1 MSAVK
6 TIREFEN
13 FTWIDYS
20 NPINEE
26 IIEFTRDYP
35 LNSFLLEDIT
45 QHGHNPKFEKHPN
58 FNFLILRAYSGEAL
72 KNNSDIPS
80 ITGKISLL
88 ISEKQLVSF
97 HRVDFDFIQLNE
109 STQFESVFH
118 AVWSVF
124 SNAISTFE
132 KPLEQLSNRIDSL
145 EEHILLKN
153 PDQIPLQ
160 RLYYTKLQSRKIKR
174 LLQLNG
180 EVFEELVREI
190 PPLNQA
196 NDIKDRLSRMI
207 LDFEDVLENTMSLMN
222 TFISLNGK
230 KNNDVMRLLTVISMF
245 FMPLTFVVGVYGMNF
260 KHMPELDWK
269 YGYLGVWVLMVV
281 TVVWIFWWF
290 RRKKIL

>member
-6 TIREFEN
+6 TIRKFEN

-20 NPINEE
+20 NPNNEE
-26 IIEFTRDYP
+26 IVDFTRDYP
-35 LNSFLLEDIT
+35 INSFLLEDIT

-58 FNFLILRAYSGEAL
+58 FDFLILRAYSGEAL
-72 KNNSDIPS
+72 RNTSDIPS

-97 HRVDFDFIQLNE
+97 HRVDFDFIQPDD
-109 STQFESVFH
+109 SARFETVYH
-118 AVWSVF
+118 AVWYIISH
-124 SNAISTFE
+124 AISTFE
-132 KPLEQLSNRIDSL
+132 KPLEQLANRIDSL
-145 EEHILLKN
+145 EEHILLRN
-153 PDQIPLQ
+153 QDRIPLE

-174 LLQLNG
+174 LLQLNNL
-180 EVFEELVREI
+180 VFEDLVREL
-190 PPLNQA
+190 PPISQA

-207 LDFEDVLENTMSLMN
+207 LDFEDILENTMSLMN

-245 FMPLTFVVGVYGMNF
+245 FLPLTFVVGVYGMNF
-260 KHMPELDWK
+260 RNMPELEWK
-269 YGYLGVWVLMVV
+269 YGYIGVWLLMLV

-290 RRKKIL
+290 KRKKIL

>member
-6 TIREFEN
+6 TIRKFEN

-20 NPINEE
+20 NPNNEE
-26 IIEFTRDYP
+26 IVDFTRDYP
-35 LNSFLLEDIT
+35 INSFLLEDIT

-58 FNFLILRAYSGEAL
+58 FDFLILRAYSGEAL
-72 KNNSDIPS
+72 RNTSDIPS

-97 HRVDFDFIQLNE
+97 HRVDFDFIQPDD
-109 STQFESVFH
+109 SARFETVYH
-118 AVWSVF
+118 AVWYIISH
-124 SNAISTFE
+124 AISTFE
-132 KPLEQLSNRIDSL
+132 KPLEQLANRIDSL
-145 EEHILLKN
+145 EEHILLRN
-153 PDQIPLQ
+153 QDRIPLE

-174 LLQLNG
+174 LLQLNNL
-180 EVFEELVREI
+180 VFEELVREL
-190 PPLNQA
+190 PPISQA

-245 FMPLTFVVGVYGMNF
+245 FLPLTFVVGVYGMNF
-260 KHMPELDWK
+260 RNMPELEWK
-269 YGYLGVWVLMVV
+269 YGYFGVWILMLL

>member
-1 MSAVK
+1 VSAVK
-6 TIREFEN
+6 TIRKFEN

-20 NPINEE
+20 NPNNEE
-26 IIEFTRDYP
+26 IVDFTRDYP
-35 LNSFLLEDIT
+35 INSFLLEDIT

-58 FNFLILRAYSGEAL
+58 FDFLILRAYSGEAL
-72 KNNSDIPS
+72 RNTSDIPS

-97 HRVDFDFIQLNE
+97 HRVDFDFIQPDD
-109 STQFESVFH
+109 SARFETVYH
-118 AVWSVF
+118 AVWYIISH
-124 SNAISTFE
+124 AISTFE
-132 KPLEQLSNRIDSL
+132 KPLEQLANRIDSL
-145 EEHILLKN
+145 EEHILLRN
-153 PDQIPLQ
+153 QDRIPLE

-174 LLQLNG
+174 LLQLNNL
-180 EVFEELVREI
+180 VFEELVREL
-190 PPLNQA
+190 PPISQA

-245 FMPLTFVVGVYGMNF
+245 FLPLTFVVGVYGMNF
-260 KHMPELDWK
+260 RNMPELEWK
-269 YGYLGVWVLMVV
+269 YGYFGVWILMLL